1 MNPHMPMTNNE
12 CDIPV
17 LLVATQAPLDVLHSN
32 AATRFLA
39 GTQMMESLASLDITQ
54 AKGADIQQL
63 AHAAA
68 MLLRD
73 GCDVMDVLGR
83 QIRAAM
89 V

>member
-1 MNPHMPMTNNE
+1 
-12 CDIPV
+12 V
-17 LLVATQAPLDVLHSN
+17 
-32 AATRFLA
+32 
-39 GTQMMESLASLDITQ
+39 
-54 AKGADIQQL
+54 QQL

-83 QIRAAM
+83 QIRLR

>member
-1 MNPHMPMTNNE
+1 MTNND
-12 CDIPV
+12 CYIPV

-39 GTQMMESLASLDITQ
+39 GTPMMESLASLDISQ
-54 AKGADIQQL
+54 AKGADVQQL

-83 QIRAAM
+83 QIRAR